1 MNPENNSVTQGSP
14 NIHNNKQKEESKM
27 AIRNWTKLT
36 KGDKQIPLVVFKS
49 NNTEESYQKFRFID
63 CNRIV
68 TQAKVNRMK
77 REILRHDLTNE
88 FTIRVKPSQCGKYL
102 DIYDGQNRF
111 QALCE
116 LTMPIHYQLT
126 SMNIDDIGSTNSVQ
140 DKWKLKDALYHYCI
154 RQLEDY
160 IILAEF
166 HKIYKYPISTLVV
179 LLSGKNT
186 KKIQEEFR
194 SGNFEITQDVES
206 IKEIL
211 NRVAQFREF
220 NDEVARSR
228 QFLLVYIDLL
238 TEPVFEHEKLLHKV
252 KLAPSKFIKCN
263 TQNEYK
269 RMIEKIYNYRSSE
282 IVRLW

>member
-1 MNPENNSVTQGSP
+1 
-14 NIHNNKQKEESKM
+14 M

-68 TQAKVNRMK
+68 TQSKVNRMK

-140 DKWKLKDALYHYCI
+140 DKWKLKDALYH
-154 RQLEDY
+154 
-160 IILAEF
+160 
-166 HKIYKYPISTLVV
+166 
-179 LLSGKNT
+179 
-186 KKIQEEFR
+186 
-194 SGNFEITQDVES
+194 
-206 IKEIL
+206 
-211 NRVAQFREF
+211 
-220 NDEVARSR
+220 
-228 QFLLVYIDLL
+228 
-238 TEPVFEHEKLLHKV
+238 
-252 KLAPSKFIKCN
+252 
-263 TQNEYK
+263 
-269 RMIEKIYNYRSSE
+269 
-282 IVRLW
+282 